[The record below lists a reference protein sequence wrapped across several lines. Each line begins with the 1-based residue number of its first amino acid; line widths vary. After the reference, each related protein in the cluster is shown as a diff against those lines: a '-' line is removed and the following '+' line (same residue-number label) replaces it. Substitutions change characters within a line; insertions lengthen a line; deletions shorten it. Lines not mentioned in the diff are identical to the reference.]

1 MINADIVSLQNIS
14 LSFVA
19 YILFYLEETKFTLPL
34 EDIMVSITSNE
45 YIVDN

>member
-19 YILFYLEETKFTLPL
+19 YIFFYLEETKFTLSL
-34 EDIMVSITSNE
+34 DDIMVNA
-45 YIVDN
+45 